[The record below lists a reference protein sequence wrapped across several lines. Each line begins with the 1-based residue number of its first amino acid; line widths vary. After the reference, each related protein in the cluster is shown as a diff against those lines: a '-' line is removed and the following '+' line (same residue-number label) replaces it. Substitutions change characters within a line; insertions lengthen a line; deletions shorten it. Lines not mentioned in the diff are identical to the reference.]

1 MKYIGSCTPT
11 SAIERVIEDERA
23 YRLHHGTY
31 HRWRSGLLSGA
42 MLLKVD
48 AVDKKCPGCGSV
60 KLLSTGYYNNKAT
73 RDKKTTRCKTCVNH
87 RNNVLQKETKALW
100 AANTHQRRR
109 KERPSEHLWKMAR
122 HRAKEGNI
130 EFSISP
136 ADILVPEFCPYLET
150 KFSFENKATIPSLD
164 RIDPTKGYIKGN
176 IQVIS
181 WMANQMK
188 NNASIEQLMVFAKGI
203 MQVHSKAGTG
213 CAA

>member
-1 MKYIGSCTPT
+1 
-11 SAIERVIEDERA
+11 
-23 YRLHHGTY
+23 
-31 HRWRSGLLSGA
+31 
-42 MLLKVD
+42 
-48 AVDKKCPGCGSV
+48 
-60 KLLSTGYYNNKAT
+60 
-73 RDKKTTRCKTCVNH
+73 
-87 RNNVLQKETKALW
+87 
-100 AANTHQRRR
+100 
-109 KERPSEHLWKMAR
+109 MAR